1 MSSTSKTR
9 KPNDPQKPQ
18 PGENRKKIYFA
29 FFLFA
34 FVTFL
39 YWEELMTRSAGT
51 CISANQSEQGPLAA
65 DLTGDPVAEPKIL
78 GLSLISKV

>member
-1 MSSTSKTR
+1 MIHRSHNPERTERRS
-9 KPNDPQKPQ
+9 
-18 PGENRKKIYFA
+18 ILL

-39 YWEELMTRSAGT
+39 YWEELTTRSAGT

>member
-1 MSSTSKTR
+1 
-9 KPNDPQKPQ
+9 
-18 PGENRKKIYFA
+18 
-29 FFLFA
+29 
-34 FVTFL
+34 
-39 YWEELMTRSAGT
+39 MTRSAGT